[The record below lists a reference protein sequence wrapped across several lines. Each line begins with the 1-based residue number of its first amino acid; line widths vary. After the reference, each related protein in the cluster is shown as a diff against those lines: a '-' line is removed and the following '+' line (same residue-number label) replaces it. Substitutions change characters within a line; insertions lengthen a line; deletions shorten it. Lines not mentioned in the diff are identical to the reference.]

1 MHTFLTGVI
10 KGGVLEQGELTF
22 PAVMFVRLDCETM
35 PRAVDESR
43 HGRVV
48 TVLKIVREERDGQFS
63 HVTATVTSYREQSLT
78 YVWEAVQYMCVL
90 GRLLLG

>member
-1 MHTFLTGVI
+1 
-10 KGGVLEQGELTF
+10 
-22 PAVMFVRLDCETM
+22 M

-63 HVTATVTSYREQSLT
+63 RVTATVTSYREQSLT
-78 YVWEAVQYMCVL
+78 YVWEEVQYMRVL
-90 GRLLLG
+90 GRLPLG